1 MIDTPDDLLLLE
13 AEHLARDLL
22 LDADNTQDA
31 VASLFNGWGPV
42 IRASSGYYAPQSV
55 TPFSQVLEVCRGMR
69 RDARDWV
76 GLGAPD
82 RRLTRI
88 RELFEDV
95 ASAPEVARDVPRR
108 QNAVLQTCYLATHAV
123 AGAVTRFG
131 AELRQDESTRPR
143 GLLVAALGSR
153 VQSAEQILDAQLSVR
168 SAIAGPACGP
178 AQVLGVAIAGWDRAL
193 HDALVDQTPDPRV
206 LLVSANV
213 SLGLLRRTA
222 ELASL
227 AVANGDADSFN
238 VHARLLPTLRP
249 VTDSWERDRDTWRAL
264 APMTTGI
271 PHPVALSAHA
281 LHQALHSPE
290 LEPGSETRHAL
301 RLAVLATVE
310 AAHLQVQATQRS
322 DLRGI
327 ASGVSALTQAV
338 FDQVPGARSLNL
350 WRQLERLDGPALISI
365 PVPVRTEMLR
375 QAASTLAA
383 ATMAASASHSLVG
396 ADLRQDR
403 QTHGVARPES
413 ETYRH
418 TRIGPRPISPM
429 GW

>member
-13 AEHLARDLL
+13 AEHLAPDLL

-143 GLLVAALGSR
+143 GST
-153 VQSAEQILDAQLSVR
+153 E
-168 SAIAGPACGP
+168 C
-178 AQVLGVAIAGWDRAL
+178 
-193 HDALVDQTPDPRV
+193 
-206 LLVSANV
+206 
-213 SLGLLRRTA
+213 
-222 ELASL
+222 
-227 AVANGDADSFN
+227 
-238 VHARLLPTLRP
+238 
-249 VTDSWERDRDTWRAL
+249 
-264 APMTTGI
+264 
-271 PHPVALSAHA
+271 
-281 LHQALHSPE
+281 
-290 LEPGSETRHAL
+290 
-301 RLAVLATVE
+301 
-310 AAHLQVQATQRS
+310 
-322 DLRGI
+322 
-327 ASGVSALTQAV
+327 
-338 FDQVPGARSLNL
+338 
-350 WRQLERLDGPALISI
+350 
-365 PVPVRTEMLR
+365 PVRDCRPRLR
-375 QAASTLAA
+375 ASSGSWRGHRRLGQG
-383 ATMAASASHSLVG
+383 SA
-396 ADLRQDR
+396 
-403 QTHGVARPES
+403 
-413 ETYRH
+413 
-418 TRIGPRPISPM
+418 
-429 GW
+429 